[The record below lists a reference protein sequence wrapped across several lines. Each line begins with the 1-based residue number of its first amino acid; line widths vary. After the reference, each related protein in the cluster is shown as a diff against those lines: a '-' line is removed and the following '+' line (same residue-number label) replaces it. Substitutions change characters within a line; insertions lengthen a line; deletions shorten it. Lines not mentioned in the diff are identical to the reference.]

1 MPGLRGWSFGAPGS
15 TDPEARATLAGM
27 PRLDLRAA
35 FYGGPGFT
43 LYHAWGPN
51 SALPLSPHFHDEYLI
66 CAQIR
71 GEEECQVSG
80 KTQRFSAGDVVLINP
95 QQVHTG
101 NQTGNEEL
109 EYLSLYV
116 DRAVVERLAAEIGA
130 PTHNPEFTVVKTG
143 EQPELIARLLVL
155 LQRVRDHNR
164 SRLYPHAK
172 APHDPEIELPD
183 ELAEMV
189 QSETEGDTPP
199 AEEADLA
206 TESALQDV
214 VMLAF
219 EEFSNLRQPMLRST
233 NRVSHRKIARS
244 VEYIRNLEAREGPP
258 NVSLDELAEVAGL
271 SKYHFLRQFSQV
283 VGMTPGA
290 YLRTL
295 RLCHAA
301 RKLRTTDMPILEV
314 ALSVGFADHPS
325 FSRAFARHMGMT
337 PSEYQKLGPL

>member
-1 MPGLRGWSFGAPGS
+1 V
-15 TDPEARATLAGM
+15 T
-27 PRLDLRAA
+27 RLDLRAA
-35 FYGGPGFT
+35 FYGGSGFT

-66 CAQIR
+66 CAQLV

-101 NQTGNEEL
+101 NQTGNQLL
-109 EYLSLYV
+109 EYVSLYV
-116 DRAVVERLAAEIGA
+116 DRELVERLAAEWRA
-130 PTHNPEFTVVKTG
+130 PTSSPEFTVVKAG
-143 EQPELIARLLVL
+143 SQPELVARLVDLLGLVRE
-155 LQRVRDHNR
+155 QRG
-164 SRLYPHAK
+164 SRLYPDEHT
-172 APHDPEIELPD
+172 PPDPEIELPASLAGLPGVVEGDD
-183 ELAEMV
+183 EPNEASESDTDLSVDIALAE
-189 QSETEGDTPP
+189 
-199 AEEADLA
+199 
-206 TESALQDV
+206 V

-233 NRVSHRKIARS
+233 NRVGHRKIARS
-244 VEYIRNLEAREGPP
+244 VEYMRSLEANASSPTLEQ
-258 NVSLDELAEVAGL
+258 LAEVAGL

-301 RKLRTTDMPILEV
+301 RKLRTTDLPILDV

-325 FSRAFARHMGMT
+325 FSRAFARYMGMT
-337 PSEYQKLGPL
+337 PSEYQRLGPM

>member
-1 MPGLRGWSFGAPGS
+1 M
-15 TDPEARATLAGM
+15 T
-27 PRLDLRAA
+27 RLDLRAA

-51 SALPLSPHFHDEYLI
+51 SALPLNPHFHDEYLI

-116 DRAVVERLAAEIGA
+116 DRVLVERLAAELGA
-130 PTHNPEFTVVKTG
+130 PTSSPEFTVVKAG
-143 EQPELIARLLVL
+143 PQPELLAHLVELLAL
-155 LQRVRDHNR
+155 VRDR
-164 SRLYPHAK
+164 QGSRLFPHPQ
-172 APHDPEIELPD
+172 APPDPEIELPKD
-183 ELAEMV
+183 LDAPPIV
-189 QSETEGDTPP
+189 PAQTGDLTI
-199 AEEADLA
+199 D
-206 TESALQDV
+206 SALSEV
-214 VMLAF
+214 VRCAF

-233 NRVSHRKIARS
+233 NRVGHRKIARS
-244 VEYIRNLEAREGPP
+244 IDYIRSLEAQETAP
-258 NVSLDELAEVAGL
+258 NVTLDELAEVAGL

-283 VGMTPGA
+283 VGITPGA

-301 RKLRTTDMPILEV
+301 RKLRTSDMPILEV

>member
-1 MPGLRGWSFGAPGS
+1 
-15 TDPEARATLAGM
+15 M
-27 PRLDLRAA
+27 PRLDLRAS

-66 CAQIR
+66 CAQVR
-71 GEEECQVSG
+71 GDEECQVSG
-80 KTQRFSAGDVVLINP
+80 KLQQFSAGDLVLINP

-101 NQTGNEEL
+101 NAGAVEDL
-109 EYLSLYV
+109 EYISLYT
-116 DRAVVERLAAEIGA
+116 DRDLVRRLAADVGA
-130 PTHNPEFTVVKTG
+130 PTQAPEFTVVKAASQGKLVEKLQT
-143 EQPELIARLLVL
+143 LLALVSE
-155 LQRVRDHNR
+155 RDEHKLFP
-164 SRLYPHAK
+164 SPG
-172 APHDPEIELPD
+172 APADPEIELPD
-183 ELAEMV
+183 TSLLGAEDGV
-189 QSETEGDTPP
+189 ATSPGD
-199 AEEADLA
+199 DLDV
-206 TESALQDV
+206 ESALQDV
-214 VMLAF
+214 LMHAF
-219 EEFSNLRQPMLRST
+219 EEFSNLRKPMLRSS
-233 NRVSHRKIARS
+233 NRVGHRKIARA
-244 VEYIRNLEAREGPP
+244 VEFIRDLDPGRNPTDL
-258 NVSLDELAEVAGL
+258 SLDQLAEVAGL

-301 RKLRTTDMPILEV
+301 RKLRTTNLPILEI